1 MLAIDQLYTAT
12 VQIPSFL
19 ELERLE
25 WCINCIIMENTMPK
39 KPKKVKSIR
48 YFHVKKGYELFQNFG
63 LGIYFCHSN
72 FGNSTAKLT
81 WGWGRLCEG
90 LLITSSKS
98 SSKSSASSNS
108 LLRSVKRPSL
118 PWPRGT
124 VPPNTLVSW
133 KKKRKSNQ
141 RLSHSKFGQNW
152 NSFISI
158 FYFKLMCTK
167 TATMHQS

>member
-1 MLAIDQLYTAT
+1 M
-12 VQIPSFL
+12 QIPSFL
-19 ELERLE
+19 ELERPE

-133 KKKRKSNQ
+133 KKNVNQISVSVIHNEARIGIHSFQYLILNWCALANWRQFTLKPSPSSN
-141 RLSHSKFGQNW
+141 
-152 NSFISI
+152 
-158 FYFKLMCTK
+158 
-167 TATMHQS
+167 